1 MRLRALVLALLA
13 PLGLL
18 EPTGAGAA
26 DNAATAEGTEGGQ
39 RLPFAK
45 GGASDRNQPTYVTA
59 DRVEGVADREV
70 TAEGKA
76 ELRKGDVTIGADRL
90 KFLSA
95 TEDVEAVG
103 NVRIQRLG
111 DVIRGPSLKYHL
123 PDATGVFEKPDYSLA
138 PRVRPGD
145 KRENV
150 TPVAGR
156 GAASELVFEGE
167 DHYRLTDATFT
178 TCKPGIDDWYAKVGK
193 LDLDFTRDVGTAT
206 GSTIYL
212 FDTPIAYLPW
222 MTFSLDNQ
230 RKSGFLPPSVGST
243 GKGGAEVSVP
253 YYFNL
258 APNRDFTLGTRYM
271 EKRGLQWNGQFR
283 FLEPTTNGEL
293 RFEDLPVDHV
303 TGKKRSAFTLNQG
316 YSNGRV
322 IGGLNVNK
330 VSDDA
335 YFRDLASRIN
345 LTSQTNLVR
354 EGFLGY
360 SNSWWGD
367 GSYSIVG
374 RVQRFQTLQDPS
386 NIVLTP
392 YARTPQVTLS
402 AVRQDYHGVDVNF
415 TSEYVDFSHP
425 TQVIGRRVTMYPSLS
440 LPLVT
445 AGSFLTPKIGVHST
459 RYQLDHVVG
468 GALTDP
474 TRVVPITSLDGGLIF
489 ERQAEVGGRSFVQT
503 LEPRAFYLK
512 VPFRDQSQ
520 IPLFDTANA
529 DFNYAQIFS
538 ENSFAGGDRI
548 ADANQLTLAVTS
560 RLLGRQSGQ
569 EAVRATVGQ
578 RYYLADQ
585 KVTLD
590 STSTPRT
597 YKTSDWLAAI
607 SGRIS
612 SYWTAETAVQYNP
625 REQREERFTA
635 SARYQ
640 PELFKTLN
648 MSYRYLRNQ
657 VQQIDVSAQWPLGN
671 SGWYGIG
678 RYNYSL
684 RDRRVVEGLGGFE
697 YNGDCWVARI
707 VVQRFAVA
715 TSQAT
720 NALFIQLELNGFS
733 RLGSNPLET
742 LKRNIPGYSRLNQ
755 APSANQT
762 FDFFN

>member
-1 MRLRALVLALLA
+1 MLVLALLA

-18 EPTGAGAA
+18 KPAGAGAA
-26 DNAATAEGTEGGQ
+26 DNVPAAGSSSSGTGL
-39 RLPFAK
+39 RLPLAS
-45 GGASDRNQPTYVTA
+45 GADRNQPTYVTA

-70 TAEGKA
+70 TAEGRA

-90 KFLSA
+90 KYLSA
-95 TEDVEAVG
+95 SEDVEAVG
-103 NVRIQRLG
+103 HVRIQRRG
-111 DVIRGPSLKYHL
+111 DVIEGPSLKYHL
-123 PDATGVFEKPDYSLA
+123 PDSTGLFDKPQYSLA
-138 PRVRPGD
+138 PRTRSGD

-150 TPVAGR
+150 NPVAAR
-156 GAASELVFEGE
+156 GKAEELAFKGE
-167 DHYRLTDATFT
+167 DQYGLKDATFT
-178 TCKPGIDDWYAKVGK
+178 TCKPGVDDWYAKVAS
-193 LDLDFTRDVGTAT
+193 LELDFTRQVGTAT

-222 MTFSLDNQ
+222 MTFALDNQ
-230 RKSGFLPPSVGST
+230 RKTGFLPPSVGSS
-243 GKGGAEVSVP
+243 GKGGPEFTVP
-253 YYFNL
+253 YYINL
-258 APNRDFTLGTRYM
+258 APNRDITIASRYM
-271 EKRGLQWNGQFR
+271 EKRGLQWNGQLR
-283 FLEPTTNGEL
+283 FLEPTTSGEF

-303 TGKKRSAFTLNQG
+303 TGRKRSAMTLNQG

-322 IGGLNVNK
+322 IGGLNLNK

-354 EGFLGY
+354 EGFVGY

-392 YARTPQVTLS
+392 YARTPQVTLG
-402 AVRQDYHGVDVNF
+402 AVRQDYHGLDVNF
-415 TSEYVDFSHP
+415 TGEYVDFAHP
-425 TQVIGRRVTMYPSLS
+425 TQVIGRRVTMYPSVS
-440 LPLVT
+440 LPLIT
-445 AGSFLTPKIGVHST
+445 SGSFLTPKIGLHST
-459 RYQLDHVVG
+459 RYQLDHVTPG
-468 GALTDP
+468 TLTDP
-474 TRVVPITSLDGGLIF
+474 SRLVPITSLDGGLIF
-489 ERQAEVGGRSFVQT
+489 ERPAEVAGRRFVQT

-548 ADANQLTLAVTS
+548 ADANQLTVAVTS
-560 RLLGRQSGQ
+560 RLLAQQSGQ
-569 EAVRATVGQ
+569 EAVRATIGQ
-578 RYYLADQ
+578 RYYLSDQ

-590 STSTPRT
+590 STTTPRT

-612 SYWTAETAVQYNP
+612 AYWTAETAVEYNP

-640 PELFKTLN
+640 PEMFRTLN
-648 MSYRYLRNQ
+648 LSYRYLRNQ
-657 VQQIDVSAQWPLGN
+657 VQQIDLSAQWPLGN
-671 SGWYGIG
+671 SGWYGVG

-684 RDRRVVEGLGGFE
+684 RDRRVVESLGGFE
-697 YNGDCWVARI
+697 YNGDCWVARV

-720 NALFIQLELNGFS
+720 NALFLQLELNGFS

-742 LKRNIPGYSRLNQ
+742 LKRNISGYSRLNQ

>member
-1 MRLRALVLALLA
+1 MLVLALLA

-18 EPTGAGAA
+18 KPAGAGAA
-26 DNAATAEGTEGGQ
+26 DNVPAAANNASGGGL
-39 RLPFAK
+39 RLPLAS
-45 GGASDRNQPTYVTA
+45 GADRNQPTYVTA
-59 DRVEGVADREV
+59 DRVEGVADRDV
-70 TAEGKA
+70 TAEGRA

-90 KFLSA
+90 KYLSA
-95 TEDVEAVG
+95 SEDVEAVG
-103 NVRIQRLG
+103 NVRIQRRG
-111 DVIRGPSLKYHL
+111 DVIEGPSLKYHL
-123 PDATGVFEKPDYSLA
+123 PDSTGLFEKPQYSLA
-138 PRVRPGD
+138 PRTRSGD

-150 TPVAGR
+150 SPVAGR
-156 GAASELVFEGE
+156 GKAEELAFKGE
-167 DHYRLTDATFT
+167 NQYDLRDATFT
-178 TCKPGIDDWYAKVGK
+178 TCKPGVDDWYAKVAS
-193 LDLDFTRDVGTAT
+193 LELDFTRQVGTAT

-222 MTFSLDNQ
+222 MTFALDNQ
-230 RKSGFLPPSVGST
+230 RKTGFLPPSVGSS
-243 GKGGAEVSVP
+243 GKGGPEFTVP
-253 YYFNL
+253 YYINL
-258 APNRDFTLGTRYM
+258 APNRDVTIASRYM
-271 EKRGLQWNGQFR
+271 EKRGLQWNGQLR
-283 FLEPTTNGEL
+283 FLEPTTSGEF

-303 TGKKRSAFTLNQG
+303 TGKRRSAMTLNQG

-322 IGGLNVNK
+322 IGGLNLNK

-354 EGFLGY
+354 EGFVGY

-367 GSYSIVG
+367 GSYSVVG

-392 YARTPQVTLS
+392 YARTPQVTLG
-402 AVRQDYHGVDVNF
+402 AVRQDYHGLDVNF
-415 TSEYVDFSHP
+415 TGEYVDFAHP
-425 TQVIGRRVTMYPSLS
+425 TQVIGRRVTMYPSVS
-440 LPLVT
+440 LPLIT
-445 AGSFLTPKIGVHST
+445 SGSFLTPRIGLHST
-459 RYQLDHVVG
+459 RYQLDHVTPG
-468 GALTDP
+468 TRTDP
-474 TRVVPITSLDGGLIF
+474 SRLVPITSLDGGLIF
-489 ERQAEVGGRSFVQT
+489 ERPAEVAGRSFVQT

-560 RLLGRQSGQ
+560 RLLAQQSGQ
-569 EAVRATVGQ
+569 EAVRATIGQ
-578 RYYLADQ
+578 RYHLSDQ

-590 STSTPRT
+590 STTTPRT

-612 SYWTAETAVQYNP
+612 AYWTAETAVQYNP

-640 PELFKTLN
+640 PEMFRTINL
-648 MSYRYLRNQ
+648 SYRYLRNQ
-657 VQQIDVSAQWPLGN
+657 VQQIDLSAQWPLGN
-671 SGWYGIG
+671 SGWYGVG

-684 RDRRVVEGLGGFE
+684 RDRRVVESLGGFE
-697 YNGDCWVARI
+697 YNGDCWVARV

-720 NALFIQLELNGFS
+720 NALFLQLELNGFS

>member
-1 MRLRALVLALLA
+1 MLVLALLA

-18 EPTGAGAA
+18 KPAGAGAA
-26 DNAATAEGTEGGQ
+26 DNVPAAANNASGGGL
-39 RLPFAK
+39 RLPLAS
-45 GGASDRNQPTYVTA
+45 GADRNQPTYVTA
-59 DRVEGVADREV
+59 DRVEGVADRDV
-70 TAEGKA
+70 TAEGRA

-90 KFLSA
+90 KYLSA
-95 TEDVEAVG
+95 SEDVEAVG
-103 NVRIQRLG
+103 NVRIQRRG
-111 DVIRGPSLKYHL
+111 DVIEGPSLKYHL
-123 PDATGVFEKPDYSLA
+123 PDSTGLFEKPQYSLA
-138 PRVRPGD
+138 PRTRSGD

-150 TPVAGR
+150 SPVAGR
-156 GAASELVFEGE
+156 GKAEELAFKGE
-167 DHYRLTDATFT
+167 NQYDLRDATFT
-178 TCKPGIDDWYAKVGK
+178 TCKPGVDDWYAKVAS
-193 LDLDFTRDVGTAT
+193 LELDFTRQVGTAT

-222 MTFSLDNQ
+222 MTFALDNQ
-230 RKSGFLPPSVGST
+230 RKTGFLPPSVGSS
-243 GKGGAEVSVP
+243 GKGGPEFTVP
-253 YYFNL
+253 YYINL
-258 APNRDFTLGTRYM
+258 APNRDVTIASRYM
-271 EKRGLQWNGQFR
+271 EKRGLQWNGQLR
-283 FLEPTTNGEL
+283 FLEPTTSGEF

-303 TGKKRSAFTLNQG
+303 TGKRRSAMTLNQG

-322 IGGLNVNK
+322 IGGLNLNK

-354 EGFLGY
+354 EGFVGY

-367 GSYSIVG
+367 GSYSVVG

-392 YARTPQVTLS
+392 YARTPQVTLG
-402 AVRQDYHGVDVNF
+402 AVRQDYHGLDVNF
-415 TSEYVDFSHP
+415 TGEYVDFAHP
-425 TQVIGRRVTMYPSLS
+425 TQVIGRRVTMYPSVS
-440 LPLVT
+440 LPLIT
-445 AGSFLTPKIGVHST
+445 SGSFLTPRIGLHST
-459 RYQLDHVVG
+459 RYQLDHVTPG
-468 GALTDP
+468 TRTDP
-474 TRVVPITSLDGGLIF
+474 SRLVPITSLDGGLIF
-489 ERQAEVGGRSFVQT
+489 ERPAEVAGRSFVQT

-548 ADANQLTLAVTS
+548 ADANQLTMAVTS
-560 RLLGRQSGQ
+560 RLLAQQSGQ
-569 EAVRATVGQ
+569 EAVRATIGQ
-578 RYYLADQ
+578 RYHLSDQ

-590 STSTPRT
+590 STTTLST

-612 SYWTAETAVQYNP
+612 AYWTAETAVQYNP

-640 PELFKTLN
+640 PEMFRTINL
-648 MSYRYLRNQ
+648 SYRYLRNQ
-657 VQQIDVSAQWPLGN
+657 VQQIDLSAQWPLGN
-671 SGWYGIG
+671 SGWYGVG

-684 RDRRVVEGLGGFE
+684 RDRRVVESLGGFE
-697 YNGDCWVARI
+697 YNGDCWVARV

-720 NALFIQLELNGFS
+720 NALFLQLELNGFS

>member
-1 MRLRALVLALLA
+1 MLALALLA

-18 EPTGAGAA
+18 KPAEAGAA
-26 DNAATAEGTEGGQ
+26 DNVPATGSSASGTGL
-39 RLPFAK
+39 RLPL
-45 GGASDRNQPTYVTA
+45 ASSADRNQPTYVTA

-90 KFLSA
+90 KYLSA

-103 NVRIQRLG
+103 NVRIQRRG
-111 DVIRGPSLKYHL
+111 DVIEGPSLKFHL
-123 PDATGVFEKPDYSLA
+123 PDSTGLFEKPQYSLS
-138 PRVRPGD
+138 PRARPGD

-150 TPVAGR
+150 SPVAGR
-156 GAASELVFEGE
+156 GKAEEIAFEGE
-167 DHYRLTDATFT
+167 DQFRLKDATFT
-178 TCKPGIDDWYAKVGK
+178 TCKPGVDDWYAKVAS
-193 LDLDFTRDVGTAT
+193 LELDFTRQVGTAT
-206 GSTIYL
+206 GSTIYF

-222 MTFSLDNQ
+222 MTFALDNQ
-230 RKSGFLPPSVGST
+230 RKTGFLPPSVGSS
-243 GKGGAEVSVP
+243 GKGGAEFTVP

-258 APNRDFTLGTRYM
+258 APNRDFTLASRYM
-271 EKRGLQWNGQFR
+271 EKRGLQWNGQLR
-283 FLEPTTNGEL
+283 FLEPTTSGEF
-293 RFEDLPVDHV
+293 RFEYLPVDHV
-303 TGKKRSAFTLNQG
+303 TGKKRSAMTLNQG
-316 YSNGRV
+316 YNNGRV
-322 IGGLNVNK
+322 IGGLNLNK

-354 EGFLGY
+354 EGFVGY

-392 YARTPQVTLS
+392 YARTPQVTLG
-402 AVRQDYHGVDVNF
+402 AVRQDYHGLDVNF
-415 TSEYVDFSHP
+415 TGEYVDFSHP
-425 TQVIGRRVTMYPSLS
+425 TQVIGRRVTMYPSVS

-445 AGSFLTPKIGVHST
+445 AGSFLTPKIGLHST
-459 RYQLDHVVG
+459 RYQLDRVNPG
-468 GALTDP
+468 TLTDP
-474 TRVVPITSLDGGLIF
+474 SRLIPIISLDGGLIF
-489 ERQAEVGGRSFVQT
+489 ERQAEITGRSFVQT

-560 RLLGRQSGQ
+560 RLLAQQSGQ
-569 EAVRATVGQ
+569 EAVRATIGQ
-578 RYYLADQ
+578 RYYLSDQ

-590 STSTPRT
+590 STTTPRT

-612 SYWTAETAVQYNP
+612 AHWTAETAVQYNP

-640 PELFKTLN
+640 PEMFRTLN
-648 MSYRYLRNQ
+648 LSYRYLRNQ
-657 VQQIDVSAQWPLGN
+657 VQQIDISAQWPLGN
-671 SGWYGIG
+671 SGWYGVG

-684 RDRRVVEGLGGFE
+684 RDRRVVESLGGFE
-697 YNGDCWVARI
+697 YNGDCWVARV

-720 NALFIQLELNGFS
+720 NALFFQLELNGFS

>member
-1 MRLRALVLALLA
+1 MLVLALLA

-18 EPTGAGAA
+18 KPAGAGAA
-26 DNAATAEGTEGGQ
+26 DNVPAAANNASGGGL
-39 RLPFAK
+39 RLPLAS
-45 GGASDRNQPTYVTA
+45 GADRNQPTYVTA
-59 DRVEGVADREV
+59 DRVEGVADRDV
-70 TAEGKA
+70 TAEGRA

-90 KFLSA
+90 KYLSA
-95 TEDVEAVG
+95 SEDVEAVG
-103 NVRIQRLG
+103 NVRIQRRG
-111 DVIRGPSLKYHL
+111 DVIEGPSLKYHL
-123 PDATGVFEKPDYSLA
+123 PDSTGLFEKPQYSLA
-138 PRVRPGD
+138 PRTRSGD

-150 TPVAGR
+150 SPVAGR
-156 GAASELVFEGE
+156 GKAEELAFKGE
-167 DHYRLTDATFT
+167 NQYDLRDATFT
-178 TCKPGIDDWYAKVGK
+178 TCKPGVDDWYAKVAS
-193 LDLDFTRDVGTAT
+193 LELDFTRQVGTAT

-222 MTFSLDNQ
+222 MTFALDNQ
-230 RKSGFLPPSVGST
+230 RKTGFLPPSVGSS
-243 GKGGAEVSVP
+243 GKGGPEFTVP
-253 YYFNL
+253 YYINL
-258 APNRDFTLGTRYM
+258 APNRDVTIASRYM
-271 EKRGLQWNGQFR
+271 EKRGLQWNGQLR
-283 FLEPTTNGEL
+283 FLEPTTSGEF

-303 TGKKRSAFTLNQG
+303 TGKRRSAMTLNQG

-322 IGGLNVNK
+322 IGGLNLNK

-354 EGFLGY
+354 EGFVGY

-367 GSYSIVG
+367 GSYSVVG

-392 YARTPQVTLS
+392 YARTPQVTLG
-402 AVRQDYHGVDVNF
+402 AVRQDYHGLDVNF
-415 TSEYVDFSHP
+415 TGEYVDFAHP
-425 TQVIGRRVTMYPSLS
+425 TQVIGRRVTMYPSVS
-440 LPLVT
+440 LPLIT
-445 AGSFLTPKIGVHST
+445 SGSFLTPRIGLHST
-459 RYQLDHVVG
+459 RYQLDHVTPG
-468 GALTDP
+468 TRTDP
-474 TRVVPITSLDGGLIF
+474 SRLVPITSLDGGLIF
-489 ERQAEVGGRSFVQT
+489 ERPAEVAGRSFVQT

-560 RLLGRQSGQ
+560 RLLAQQSGQ
-569 EAVRATVGQ
+569 EAVRATIGQ
-578 RYYLADQ
+578 RYHLSDQ

-590 STSTPRT
+590 STTTLRT

-612 SYWTAETAVQYNP
+612 AYWTAETAVQYNP

-640 PELFKTLN
+640 PEMFRTINL
-648 MSYRYLRNQ
+648 SYRYLRNQ
-657 VQQIDVSAQWPLGN
+657 VQQIDLSAQWPLGN
-671 SGWYGIG
+671 SGWYGVG

-684 RDRRVVEGLGGFE
+684 RDRRVVESLGGFE
-697 YNGDCWVARI
+697 YNGDCWVARV

-720 NALFIQLELNGFS
+720 NALFLQLELNGFS